1 MEEYKAYDPKGLI
14 QEVKGEGLE
23 LAEES
28 AKAFIKG
35 FMAWL
40 KKSADK
46 SENPYDDVAAFVY
59 PKIESFALGHAEN
72 INKADNV

>member
-1 MEEYKAYDPKGLI
+1 MEKAYDPKGLI
-14 QEVKGEGLE
+14 EEVKGEGLE

-28 AKAFIKG
+28 VKAFTKG
-35 FMAWL
+35 FFAWL
-40 KKSADK
+40 KKSAELSD
-46 SENPYDDVAAFVY
+46 NPYDDMAAFVY